1 MITVFTPTYNRGK
14 LLSRL
19 YKSLLEQT
27 FRDFEWLI
35 VDDGSS
41 DDTESIVKELMDEG
55 KLQIRY
61 FKRENGGKHRAINKG
76 VGLAKGEL
84 FFIVDSDDYLLENSL
99 QLVWNYA
106 SDIMQDESF
115 AGVAGSK
122 CNPDGRKIGSPA
134 KYNILDTD
142 SVSYREKY
150 KMKGDEAEVFKTD
163 VLKKYPFPEFSGE
176 KFVTE
181 DIVINEIAKK
191 YKLRHFNTNIY
202 VCDYLQQG
210 LTLNIRKHHRNSPR
224 GTMLYYSN
232 LVSDSRYG
240 WNRHIRDTISF
251 WRYTW
256 RYKGE
261 RPHLPLWARAFYPIG
276 VAFYCLD
283 KLKGR

>member
-163 VLKKYPFPEFSGE
+163 VLNP
-176 KFVTE
+176 T
-181 DIVINEIAKK
+181 
-191 YKLRHFNTNIY
+191 
-202 VCDYLQQG
+202 
-210 LTLNIRKHHRNSPR
+210 
-224 GTMLYYSN
+224 
-232 LVSDSRYG
+232 
-240 WNRHIRDTISF
+240 
-251 WRYTW
+251 
-256 RYKGE
+256 
-261 RPHLPLWARAFYPIG
+261 
-276 VAFYCLD
+276 
-283 KLKGR
+283 